1 MMIEEGKTK
10 LILKNIKSVTVDDEY
25 QAELILPI
33 NENREY
39 RTEPEIRLRM
49 EYE

>member
-1 MMIEEGKTK
+1 MIEEEKIK
-10 LILKNIKSVTVDDEY
+10 FILKNIKSVTVDDEY
-25 QAELILPI
+25 QAELIPFI
-33 NENREY
+33 NENKEY